1 MKARLMLAALVL
13 IVAGCVTPPS
23 PEPEQTSPPSPE
35 LEQTSPP
42 SKPDEPSASAESAE
56 REARLEPERAPSR
69 ADTAARLRSEDLERL
84 LSYFEHVRKLP
95 AAELVR
101 ESESARAAFMGS
113 RADFDRM
120 RLAILISIPNTAL
133 NDDQRAADLLNPL
146 VKNESSSL
154 HGLALVMSAH
164 LQERR
169 RLETGM
175 QGLQQNVQRLQQKL
189 DALMSLERSL
199 IDREQSTPPRKR

>member
-1 MKARLMLAALVL
+1 MKARWLLVPIVLA
-13 IVAGCVTPPS
+13 VAGCVVPP
-23 PEPEQTSPPSPE
+23 PTEPEQPP
-35 LEQTSPP
+35 PP
-42 SKPDEPSASAESAE
+42 SKPEESSASGESPE
-56 REARLEPERAPSR
+56 SEARVEPPPRAEIP
-69 ADTAARLRSEDLERL
+69 ARVRSEDLERL

-101 ESESARAAFMGS
+101 ESESARAAFMRG

-133 NDDQRAADLLNPL
+133 NDDQRAADLLDPL
-146 VKNESSSL
+146 VKNQSSSL

-199 IDREQSTPPRKR
+199 IDREQSTPARKR

>member
-1 MKARLMLAALVL
+1 MKARWLLVPVVLA
-13 IVAGCVTPPS
+13 VAGCVVPP
-23 PEPEQTSPPSPE
+23 PTEPEQPP
-35 LEQTSPP
+35 PP
-42 SKPDEPSASAESAE
+42 SKPEESSAPGESPE
-56 REARLEPERAPSR
+56 SEARVEPPPRAEIP
-69 ADTAARLRSEDLERL
+69 ARIRSEDLERL

-101 ESESARAAFMGS
+101 ESESARAAFMRG

-133 NDDQRAADLLNPL
+133 NDDQRAADLLDPL
-146 VKNESSSL
+146 VKNQSSSL

-199 IDREQSTPPRKR
+199 IDREQSTPARKR

>member
-1 MKARLMLAALVL
+1 MKARWLLVPIVLA
-13 IVAGCVTPPS
+13 VAGCVVPP
-23 PEPEQTSPPSPE
+23 PTEPEQPP
-35 LEQTSPP
+35 PP
-42 SKPDEPSASAESAE
+42 SKPEESSAPGESPE
-56 REARLEPERAPSR
+56 SEARVEPPPRAEIP
-69 ADTAARLRSEDLERL
+69 ARVRSEDLERL

-95 AAELVR
+95 AAELVH
-101 ESESARAAFMGS
+101 ESESARAAFMRG

-133 NDDQRAADLLNPL
+133 NDDQRAADLLDPL
-146 VKNESSSL
+146 VKNQSSSL

-199 IDREQSTPPRKR
+199 IDREQSTPARKR

>member
-1 MKARLMLAALVL
+1 MKARWLLVPIVLA
-13 IVAGCVTPPS
+13 VAGCVVPP
-23 PEPEQTSPPSPE
+23 PTEPEQPP
-35 LEQTSPP
+35 PP
-42 SKPDEPSASAESAE
+42 SKPEESSAPGESPE
-56 REARLEPERAPSR
+56 NEARVEPPPRAEIP
-69 ADTAARLRSEDLERL
+69 ARIRSEDLERL

-101 ESESARAAFMGS
+101 ESESARAAFMRG

-133 NDDQRAADLLNPL
+133 NDDQRAADLLDPL
-146 VKNESSSL
+146 VKNQSSSL

-199 IDREQSTPPRKR
+199 IDREQSTPARKR